1 MLQRHIV
8 LRSGL
13 KLDRD
18 WWHATKLGIVVAV
31 ALIAAYAVHLATPL
45 DAIRGARTG
54 DVTADHTLRIRI
66 DRDLHDR
73 AAAVLRAAGLD
84 TDDAVRT
91 LFVRIAEDG
100 ELPYRLFPP
109 SDAAVESAR
118 RDLERRQS
126 RD

>member
-1 MLQRHIV
+1 MDRH
-8 LRSGL
+8 
-13 KLDRD
+13 
-18 WWHATKLGIVVAV
+18 WWHSTKLGIVVAV
-31 ALIAAYAVHLATPL
+31 AATAAYVVHLATPL
-45 DAIRGARTG
+45 DAIRAAGAGDRTAEPHQRDRG
-54 DVTADHTLRIRI
+54 IADHTLRVSI

-73 AAAVLRAAGLD
+73 AAAVLHAAGYD

-109 SDAAVESAR
+109 DDAAVEDAGT
-118 RDLERRQS
+118 DIERRRS